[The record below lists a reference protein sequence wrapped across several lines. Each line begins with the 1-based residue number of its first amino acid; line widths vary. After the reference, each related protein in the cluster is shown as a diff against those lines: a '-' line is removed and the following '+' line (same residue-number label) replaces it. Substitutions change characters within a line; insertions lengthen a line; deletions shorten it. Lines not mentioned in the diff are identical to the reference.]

1 VYNGIK
7 RNKEQ
12 AMNTRNLRILIKTTT
27 KLKQILRI
35 KELKDGS
42 ILYSFPPLDGRSES
56 RLYAEYES
64 VVPTEGGD
72 MRYKYEDGILIFEGV
87 DHMTL
92 HTSGYHVITSPP
104 ASGHSQHWGEIV
116 QPRLDVQFEWRPFGL
131 IIPADL
137 DRFPDYFHEIN
148 PNSDTQIN
156 LNKPGLDWVYFR
168 LNIIGKRL
176 EQGKPFSITVPSS
189 EINLSSPDI
198 EKLFKGGIS
207 WFLLPLKSYT
217 LCFILGTFSDKPRP
231 PRTIFARWELKANGK
246 LHIAYFE

>member
-1 VYNGIK
+1 
-7 RNKEQ
+7 
-12 AMNTRNLRILIKTTT
+12 MNTSYLRILIKTATN
-27 KLKQILRI
+27 LKQILRI
-35 KELKDGS
+35 KELNNGD
-42 ILYSFPPLDGRSES
+42 IHYSFCPLDGRSKS

-72 MRYKYEDGILIFEGV
+72 VRYKYKDGILTFEDV

-92 HTSGYHVITSPP
+92 HSTGHHVITGVRVS
-104 ASGHSQHWGEIV
+104 SHSQHWGEIV

-137 DRFPDYFHEIN
+137 GRFPEYPREIN

-176 EQGKPFSITVPSS
+176 EPGKLGTFAVPSS
-189 EINLSSPDI
+189 EVDLSSPDI

-217 LCFILGTFSDKPRP
+217 LCFILGTSSDKPRP
-231 PRTIFARWELKANGK
+231 LRTIFARWELKANGK
-246 LHIAYFE
+246 LHIAYLE

>member
-1 VYNGIK
+1 MEKGNSW
-7 RNKEQ
+7 
-12 AMNTRNLRILIKTTT
+12 ARILIKVET
-27 KLKQILRI
+27 KLKQILHI

-42 ILYSFPPLDGRSES
+42 ILYSFCPLDGRSKS
-56 RLYAEYES
+56 CLYAEYES
-64 VVPTEGGD
+64 VVPPSGGD
-72 MRYKYEDGILIFEGV
+72 VRYKYEDGILLFGGV

-92 HTSGYHVITSPP
+92 HKTGHHVITGSPT
-104 ASGHSQHWGEIV
+104 SGHSQHWGEIV

-131 IIPADL
+131 IIPADFG
-137 DRFPDYFHEIN
+137 RFPDYSHKIN
-148 PNSDTQIN
+148 PTSDTQIN

-176 EQGKPFSITVPSS
+176 EPGKPDTFAVPSS
-189 EINLSSPDI
+189 EVDLSSPDM

-231 PRTIFARWELKANGK
+231 PRTIFARWELKMNGK
-246 LHIAYFE
+246 LHIAYLD

>member
-1 VYNGIK
+1 
-7 RNKEQ
+7 
-12 AMNTRNLRILIKTTT
+12 MNTRNLQILIKTATM
-27 KLKQILRI
+27 LKQILCI

-42 ILYSFPPLDGRSES
+42 ILYSFPPLDGRSKS
-56 RLYAEYES
+56 RLYAEYEGA
-64 VVPTEGGD
+64 VPPEGGD
-72 MRYKYEDGILIFEGV
+72 VRYKYEDEILTFEDV

-92 HTSGYHVITSPP
+92 HSTGYHVITGVPVS
-104 ASGHSQHWGEIV
+104 SQSQHWGVIV

-137 DRFPDYFHEIN
+137 ERFPNYSHEIN

-168 LNIIGKRL
+168 LNIIGKKL
-176 EQGKPFSITVPSS
+176 EREKPLSITVPSS

-217 LCFILGTFSDKPRP
+217 FCFILGTSSDKPRP